1 MKITVCDVCHKAG
14 KLTET
19 RVYFRVKGHSDLRV
33 DYCPECKTKIP
44 KPMKEYIKFAYD
56 LHGIPV
62 DDAFADSIITS
73 MRRIK

>member
-1 MKITVCDVCHKAG
+1 MKVNVCDVCYKSG

-19 RVYFRVKGHSDLRV
+19 RTYFKVTGHKDLRV

-62 DDAFADSIITS
+62 DDKFVEQMMLTL
-73 MRRIK
+73 RRK